1 MIRLTR
7 LNGKEIFVNPELI
20 KFIETTPDTL
30 ISLTDN
36 DKLNVRESPEEI
48 VAAIVEY
55 RRKVYGALPAVVNR
69 QDE

>member
-7 LNGKEIFVNPELI
+7 LHGQEIFVNAELI

-30 ISLTDN
+30 ISLADH
-36 DKLNVRESPEEI
+36 DKLNVRESPEQI
-48 VAAIVEY
+48 VVAIIEY
-55 RRKVYGALPAVVNR
+55 RRKAYGALPAVVNR